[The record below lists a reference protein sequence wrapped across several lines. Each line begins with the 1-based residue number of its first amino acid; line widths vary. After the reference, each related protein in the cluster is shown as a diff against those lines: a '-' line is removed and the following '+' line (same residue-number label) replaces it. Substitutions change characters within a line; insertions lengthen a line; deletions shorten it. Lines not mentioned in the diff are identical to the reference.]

1 MIALGLLLLVATGT
15 AGVAIALSNTDST
28 SITALGGTLDGL
40 TLGGLF
46 ALGAAMGALLLLSL
60 LMIVG
65 GARGRRARHVATRS
79 EVKQARRER
88 DALAH
93 ENDDLRSRV
102 DTPQVVDMTDGSEL
116 RTRA

>member
-28 SITALGGTLDGL
+28 SITALGGTVDGL

-46 ALGAAMGALLLLSL
+46 ALGAALGALLLLSL

-93 ENDDLRSRV
+93 ENDDLRSRGDV
-102 DTPQVVDMTDGSEL
+102 PQVVDMTDGAEL

>member
-28 SITALGGTLDGL
+28 SITALGVTLDTL
-40 TLGGLF
+40 TLGGVF
-46 ALGAAMGALLLLSL
+46 ALGAAMGALFLLGL
-60 LMIVG
+60 LMILG
-65 GARGRRARHVATRS
+65 GSRRRRARRVATRR
-79 EVKQARRER
+79 EVKQARSER

-93 ENDDLRSRV
+93 ENDDLRARV
-102 DTPQVVDMTDGSEL
+102 ETPASADPTDGTDA